1 MHSSTSADVDM
12 YDCIDGRND
21 GMEGNSSSLILND
34 IVSAYILFRSSL
46 VLKCSRACSQES

>member
-1 MHSSTSADVDM
+1 M

-34 IVSAYILFRSSL
+34 IVSAYILFRLSL
-46 VLKCSRACSQES
+46 VSKCSRGFSQES